1 MTNRDRGQLMRKWRL
16 AAGETI
22 AKVAKEFGYAAAY
35 LSQMENGRK
44 NVGDNIFNAY
54 RSRYDNYKG
63 IKSIL
68 DDHEKHIE
76 ANKILSSIGPV
87 DIKPYVIS
95 NLDGHEPVKTNKIDK
110 IYEAVMESQKK
121 MDEMHALLKSIF
133 E

>member
-1 MTNRDRGQLMRKWRL
+1 MTNEGRGRQMRKWRL

-22 AKVAKEFGYAAAY
+22 AKVAKELGYAAAY

-44 NVGDNIFNAY
+44 NVGDKIFKAYKNRYNIIDGVY
-54 RSRYDNYKG
+54 
-63 IKSIL
+63 SIL
-68 DDHEKHIE
+68 EDHG
-76 ANKILSSIGPV
+76 AFSSIRPV
-87 DIKPYVIS
+87 DVKPYLIS
-95 NLDGHEPVKTNKIDK
+95 NLNGHEPFKANKIDK